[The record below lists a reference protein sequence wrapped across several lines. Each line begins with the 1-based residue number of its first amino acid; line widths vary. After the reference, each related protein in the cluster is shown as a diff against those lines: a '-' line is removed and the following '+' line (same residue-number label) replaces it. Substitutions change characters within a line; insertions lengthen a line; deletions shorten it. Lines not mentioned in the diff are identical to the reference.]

1 MILKNT
7 IYLLLISFLVISCKN
22 DIPNQEYVAYFGGEV
37 VNPTKKY
44 VLFYKGE
51 KLLDTLFLDKKNF
64 FFKKF
69 DSLAPGMY
77 KFVHEPEYQY
87 IYFDKNDSLLVRINT
102 VMFDESVVFTGIGD
116 KKNNF
121 LISLFNQIEKDKN
134 NYFETFDYDFK
145 KFNHFIDSIYLKNKM
160 FYDKRKA
167 TIQWDEKFDKY
178 AKACFNFSYFTKKE
192 FYPVV
197 YQMRNGKSIMDSI
210 PSNYYD
216 YRKKINF
223 NDEELSNYSPFI
235 KHLTAMLNNM
245 AYCKSQQTEECSFI
259 NNINKLHITDSIFK
273 NKTTKNE
280 LLKKLA
286 YIYFIQDQDIDNNLE
301 YIETF
306 EKLSTN
312 KEDIKELKSI
322 SQNIKNLTF
331 NNNLPSLDLQDIQD
345 KIVNTNSIIKP
356 NTVIFF
362 WDINFHSHYL
372 AVHKKIEKFKKSYPK
387 YNFVA
392 ICIEE
397 NKDLWHKKINTLQN
411 PYLVNYRN
419 YNNDSLSNKWLV
431 NKIHRTIIIGNNGK
445 IKNAFTSLF
454 ESNFESE
461 LK

>member
-7 IYLLLISFLVISCKN
+7 FFLFLISLLGISCEN
-22 DIPNQEYVAYFGGEV
+22 NNPNQEFVAYFGGEV
-37 VNPTKKY
+37 VNPTKNY
-44 VLFYKGE
+44 VLLYKDQD
-51 KLLDTLFLDKKNF
+51 LIDTLFLDKKNL

-102 VMFDESVVFTGIGD
+102 VMFDESVTFTGRGE

-121 LISLFNQIEKDKN
+121 LINLFNQIENDKN

-145 KFNHFIDSIYLKNKM
+145 KFNRFIDSIHLIHKK
-160 FYDKRKA
+160 FYEKRKLN
-167 TIQWDEKFDKY
+167 IQWNQNLDKY
-178 AKACFNFSYFTKKE
+178 AQSCLNYSYYTKKE

-210 PSNYYD
+210 PNTYYD
-216 YRKKINF
+216 YRKNINF
-223 NDEELSNYSPFI
+223 NDQELSNYSPFV
-235 KHLTAMLNNM
+235 KYLTAMLNNM

-273 NKTTKNE
+273 NKSTKNE

-286 YIYFIQDQDIDNNLE
+286 YIYFIQDQDVENNHE
-301 YIETF
+301 YLKTF
-306 EKLSTN
+306 ENLSSN
-312 KEDIKELKSI
+312 KDDIKELRKI
-322 SQNIKNLTF
+322 SQNIKNLAF
-331 NNNLPSLDLQDIQD
+331 NNSLPNLDLQDIQN
-345 KIVNTNSIIKP
+345 KIVNTKAIIQP

-372 AVHKKIEKFKKSYPK
+372 AVHKKIEKYKKSYPK

-397 NKDLWHKKINTLQN
+397 NQEQWHKKIETFNT
-411 PYLVNYRN
+411 PYLINYRN
-419 YNNDSLSNKWLV
+419 YNSDSLTNKWMV
-431 NKIHRTIIIGNNGK
+431 NKIHRTIIIGKNGK

-454 ESNFESE
+454 ESNFEDE